1 MKNEKLIN
9 TTMEDVIT
17 TTKQAR
23 ELLFK
28 DGVIVNKDKDN
39 VTVVKTIIEA
49 NKNLV
54 SASQTLIAVQ
64 KI

>member
-23 ELLFK
+23 EILFK